1 MSNVNPKR
9 PFIIGIA
16 GGTGSGKT
24 SVVNEIVKSLNNNN
38 VVVIQHDSYY
48 RDRSHLP
55 FEERENINFDHPDA
69 LETDLLIQ
77 HFKDLI
83 AGRKISIPAYDFKAH
98 TRKRG
103 GVLIAAQQTIIV
115 EGILIFVEKRLRKLM
130 DVKIFVDTDDDI
142 RFIRRVQRDIND
154 RGRSIESV
162 ISQYL
167 ETVRPMHIEFVEP
180 SKKYADII
188 IPEGHNPVALD
199 MVVSLI
205 QNRLNC

>member
-1 MSNVNPKR
+1 MSNVNLRR
-9 PFIIGIA
+9 PFVIGIA

-38 VVVIQHDSYY
+38 VVVIQHDFYY
-48 RDRSHLP
+48 RDRSHIP
-55 FEERENINFDHPDA
+55 FEDRKNINFDHPDA

-77 HFKDLI
+77 HLKDLM
-83 AGRKISIPAYDFKAH
+83 ARRKISIPAYDLKTH
-98 TRKRG
+98 TRKKA

-115 EGILIFVEKRLRKLM
+115 EGILIFVEKRLRELM

-142 RFIRRVQRDIND
+142 RFIRRIQRDMND

-180 SKKYADII
+180 SKKYADVI

-199 MVVSLI
+199 MVVSMI
-205 QNRLNC
+205 QNRLNF